1 MNCKGEDKQQRK
13 ENESQTGTQLF
24 DFGERLIFVHF
35 IVPLYIRLHACY
47 RHDFVVPILD
57 V

>member
-24 DFGERLIFVHF
+24 DFGERLIIVHF
-35 IVPLYIRLHACY
+35 YFSFVYKIAC
-47 RHDFVVPILD
+47 LLSA
-57 V
+57 